1 VNLKC
6 DTLKISSD
14 LVYLR
19 DNSIDSIMKIK
30 SFKFDDH
37 KENWHLKETFFD
49 DFNLLVGVS
58 GVGKTKILQA
68 LDLVRDVA
76 RDNDYRLDGIEW
88 TIRFTH
94 FKQEYEWTLKSALTD
109 DEKSIFLS
117 KTSAEITYE
126 KITLIENNNATEL
139 LIRSEN
145 GSHLRG
151 EKLHKLK
158 KTESALAS
166 LSEEEDI
173 APIYQ
178 AFERVFNETPQYN
191 KVPFLY
197 PIDVT
202 KVLIK
207 RNINLHTFFENIP
220 VDMPRVFKGY
230 YLQKF
235 FPESFDEIKAS
246 YLEIFPKVDDIK
258 IDMAEKSGGYI
269 FSYAIKESTNNWIL
283 QPKISSGMLRTLAHL
298 IEISTAPTGSVIVI
312 DEFENSLGI
321 NCMPELTDFI
331 LDKSNELQFILT
343 SHHPYIIH
351 NIPWENWQIV
361 SRNGS
366 DVKVT
371 NATYIPELDTASS
384 LDKFTQLVNLPEYEG
399 GIS

>member
-1 VNLKC
+1 
-6 DTLKISSD
+6 
-14 LVYLR
+14 
-19 DNSIDSIMKIK
+19 MKIK
-30 SFKFDDH
+30 SFKFDDL

-109 DEKSIFLS
+109 DEKTIFLP
-117 KTSAEITYE
+117 KTSTEIIYE
-126 KITLIENNNATEL
+126 KITLIENNNAIEL
-139 LIRSEN
+139 LLRSEN
-145 GSHLRG
+145 DSHLCG

-173 APIYQ
+173 ASIYQ
-178 AFERVFNETPQYN
+178 AFERIFNETPQYT
-191 KVPFLY
+191 VPSPY
-197 PIDVT
+197 QEIPVSAAIPISQ
-202 KVLIK
+202 

-220 VDMPRVFKGY
+220 VDTPTVIKGY
-230 YLQKF
+230 YLQKV
-235 FPESFDEIKAS
+235 FPESFDEIKAF

-258 IDMAEKSGGYI
+258 IDIMAKKSGEYI
-269 FSYAIKESTNNWIL
+269 FSYAIKESTDNWIL
-283 QPKISSGMLRTLAHL
+283 PPKISSGMLRTLAHL
-298 IEISTAPTGSVIVI
+298 IEISTAPAGSVIVI

-321 NCMPELTDFI
+321 NCMPELTNFI

-371 NATYIPELDTASS
+371 KATHIPELNTASS